1 MHYLNALLKLGID
14 YKGFV
19 YLWEQEVQE
28 PYFIVLFLNFIFIP
42 TEAWQV
48 YFNNG
53 FHIPSTF
60 LVKTALL
67 KNL

>member
-1 MHYLNALLKLGID
+1 MHYLNALLKLDID

-28 PYFIVLFLNFIFIP
+28 PYFIVLFLNFTFIP

-48 YFNNG
+48 
-53 FHIPSTF
+53 
-60 LVKTALL
+60 
-67 KNL
+67 